1 MSSYLTLI
9 PFIKKY
15 KWFYLWGILSL
26 IMVDALQL
34 AIPEILRRITDAL
47 QLGTLEKHQLLR
59 YSLIILVIGLL
70 MMLFR
75 FLWRILIINSSRRM
89 EYELRNEMFE
99 QFLRLSTSYYNDK
112 KTGDLMAHA
121 TNDIFAVR
129 NAASGGI
136 ITFTDAL
143 FLNLAAITMMILT
156 TNLKLTLIAL
166 IPMPVL
172 AFAIYQFGVL
182 INQRFKIVQEAFS
195 ELTESVQES
204 FSGIRVIKSFSREEK
219 EIHLFDQSNENL
231 FNKNMNLAIL
241 FGTFSPT
248 IQFISS
254 ISFFITLIYGTQL
267 VMNHTITLG
276 SFVAFNGYLASMV
289 WSVPVIGFVIN
300 ILQRGAASMSRI
312 NTLMEETPDIIEASD
327 AIDLRDVHGHIE
339 FSNVTFYYTTDKV
352 PVLENFTF
360 HIDPGTT
367 IGIMGPTGSGKS
379 TIPTLLLRLYDPDD
393 GEIKMD
399 GIPIKDTSLK
409 SLRDQIG
416 YVEQNSFVFSTSIY
430 ENIAFGKEDHCK
442 EDIERA
448 AKLAGLHQDIVTFP
462 EAYHTLIGERGVTLS
477 GGQKQR
483 LAIARALVK
492 NPPILILDDSLSAV
506 DTQTEERIL
515 EGIQSTIHSKTTIII
530 AHRISTLKYCDKIL
544 VLDNG
549 KPSEYGSHEELIK
562 RDGFY
567 AYQYYQQMLE
577 DEIN

>member
-1 MSSYLTLI
+1 
-9 PFIKKY
+9 
-15 KWFYLWGILSL
+15 
-26 IMVDALQL
+26 MVDALQL

-47 QLGTLEKHQLLR
+47 QFGTLEKQQLFM
-59 YSLIILVIGLL
+59 YSLTILFIGLL

-112 KTGDLMAHA
+112 KTGDLIAHA
-121 TNDIFAVR
+121 TNDILAVR

-143 FLNLAAITMMILT
+143 FLNLAAVTMMILT

-166 IPMPVL
+166 IPMPIL
-172 AFAIYQFGVL
+172 AFAIYQFGAS

-204 FSGIRVIKSFSREEK
+204 FSGIRVIKSFSREEQ

-312 NTLMEETPDIIEASD
+312 NKLMEETPNIVEASD
-327 AIDLRDVHGHIE
+327 AIDLRNVHGHIE

-352 PVLENFTF
+352 PILKNFTF
-360 HIDPGTT
+360 HIDPGST

-393 GEIKMD
+393 GEIKID
-399 GIPIKDTSLK
+399 GIPIKDTSLR

-416 YVEQNSFVFSTSIY
+416 YVEQNSFIFSASIY
-430 ENIAFGKEDHCK
+430 ENIAFGKEDHSK
-442 EDIERA
+442 ENIEMA
-448 AKLAGLHQDIVTFP
+448 AKLAGLHQDIVSFP
-462 EAYHTLIGERGVTLS
+462 ETYNTLIGERGVTLS

-515 EGIQSTIHSKTTIII
+515 EGIKSTIHAKTTVII

-549 KPSEYGSHEELIK
+549 RPSEYGSHEELIK
-562 RDGFY
+562 LDGFY

-577 DEIN
+577 DEIT

>member
-1 MSSYLTLI
+1 M
-9 PFIKKY
+9 
-15 KWFYLWGILSL
+15 

-312 NTLMEETPDIIEASD
+312 NTLMEETPDIVEASD

>member
-15 KWFYLWGILSL
+15 KWFYLWGVLSL

-47 QLGTLEKHQLLR
+47 QFGTLEKQQLFM
-59 YSLIILVIGLL
+59 YSLTILFIGLL

-112 KTGDLMAHA
+112 KTGDLIAHA
-121 TNDIFAVR
+121 TNDILAVR

-143 FLNLAAITMMILT
+143 FLNLAAVTMMILT

-166 IPMPVL
+166 IPMPIL
-172 AFAIYQFGVL
+172 AFAIYQFGAS

-204 FSGIRVIKSFSREEK
+204 FSGIRVIKSFSREEQ

-312 NTLMEETPDIIEASD
+312 NKLMEETPNIVEASD
-327 AIDLRDVHGHIE
+327 AIDLRNVHGHIE

-352 PVLENFTF
+352 PILKNFTF
-360 HIDPGTT
+360 HIDPGST

-393 GEIKMD
+393 GEIKID
-399 GIPIKDTSLK
+399 GIPIKDTSLR

-416 YVEQNSFVFSTSIY
+416 YVEQNSFIFSASIY
-430 ENIAFGKEDHCK
+430 ENIAFGKEDHSK
-442 EDIERA
+442 ENIEMA
-448 AKLAGLHQDIVTFP
+448 AKLAGLHQDIVSFP
-462 EAYHTLIGERGVTLS
+462 ETYNTLIGERGVTLS

-515 EGIQSTIHSKTTIII
+515 EGIKSTIHAKTTVII

-549 KPSEYGSHEELIK
+549 RPSEYGSHEELIK
-562 RDGFY
+562 LDGFY

-577 DEIN
+577 DEIT

>member
-312 NTLMEETPDIIEASD
+312 NTLMEETPDIVEASD